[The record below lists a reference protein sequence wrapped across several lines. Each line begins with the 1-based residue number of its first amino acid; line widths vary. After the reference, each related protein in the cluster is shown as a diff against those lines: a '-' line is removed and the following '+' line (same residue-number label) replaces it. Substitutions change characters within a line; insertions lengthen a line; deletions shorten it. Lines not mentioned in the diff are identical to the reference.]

1 MPMLHFLFLTAAL
14 GAGGADARDEER
26 SRAKEPEQGVTG
38 VVVALKGNFMP
49 GIGGRPGGSRTPL
62 AVPLHVFRGKLGPF
76 EKLDAKHPA
85 PLKTVRA
92 SAKGEYRVALAPGEY
107 TVVAEIG
114 GKLYLNLQQMDQKT
128 RKAVW
133 ASIVVST
140 GNWLTWNIEDTSQAA
155 F

>member
-14 GAGGADARDEER
+14 GAGGADAKEEER
-26 SRAKEPEQGVTG
+26 PRAKEPEQGVTG

-49 GIGGRPGGSRTPL
+49 GIGGHPGGSRTPL
-62 AVPLHVFRGKLGPF
+62 AVPVHVFRGKWEPF

-92 SAKGEYRVALAPGEY
+92 SAKGEYRIALEPGEY

-114 GKLYLNLQQMDQKT
+114 GNLYLNLQQIDRKT

-133 ASIVVST
+133 ASVAVPPRK
-140 GNWLTWNIEDTSQAA
+140 WVTWKIEDTSQAA